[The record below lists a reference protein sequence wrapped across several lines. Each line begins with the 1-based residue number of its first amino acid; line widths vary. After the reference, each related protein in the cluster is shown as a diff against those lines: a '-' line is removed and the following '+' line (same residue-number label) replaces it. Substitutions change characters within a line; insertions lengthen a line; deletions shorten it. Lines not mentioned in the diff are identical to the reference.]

1 MSSTLTLDLNRLTAL
16 DQIFAALNAGRHL
29 NRLHDLALWTELERE
44 RDAYE
49 LLFAR
54 LGYQLRIDER
64 GFAWFHFEDSSSAM
78 SKATRHLAL
87 LLLLLFEHQADAGRQ
102 LGRFPDWR
110 IDRALLLELID
121 KHTLL
126 LEAEALADPESLMG
140 ILRSAGNYGFAVAD
154 GNAWR
159 LLPSVYRYLDRFEAL
174 TRKPPSDEV
183 DADEP
188 DDLGD
193 AE

>member
-1 MSSTLTLDLNRLTAL
+1 MSAALNLNLERLGAL
-16 DQIFAALNAGRHL
+16 AELFAALNAGRHL

-54 LGYQLRIDER
+54 LGFDLRIDDR

-87 LLLLLFEHQADAGRQ
+87 LLLLIFEHQADAGRH
-102 LGRFPDWR
+102 LGRFGDWR
-110 IDRALLLELID
+110 IDRALLTELIE
-121 KHTLL
+121 KHQLL
-126 LEAEALADPESLMG
+126 LEAEALADPDALMA
-140 ILRSAGNYGFAVAD
+140 IMRSAANYGFAEAD
-154 GNAWR
+154 GQAWR

-174 TRKPPSDEV
+174 TRSDDVLE
-183 DADEP
+183 DGAADSSE
-188 DDLGD
+188 GD
-193 AE
+193 NP